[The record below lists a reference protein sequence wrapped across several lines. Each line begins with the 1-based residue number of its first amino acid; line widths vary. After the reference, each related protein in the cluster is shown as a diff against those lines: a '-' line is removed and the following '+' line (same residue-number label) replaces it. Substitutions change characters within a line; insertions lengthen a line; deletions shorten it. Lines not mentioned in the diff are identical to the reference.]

1 MTNCFDVYYDWKE
14 KLKLQSNE
22 ATSGD
27 LGRIVKIFHISNKIL
42 FLNHRSELH
51 LGSLRG
57 DDSVYSKNSNL
68 VSVQLLK
75 DTILD
80 LDYNYPMIYI
90 VNQEGDVFK
99 TIIEKLQDDD
109 WTRISF
115 YEDKPEIRK
124 VNVNNDGILFT
135 SDNSLY
141 GCGNF
146 GNVLKSDEPKKI
158 QCFENMNILQVVS
171 FWIIIQSLY
180 CLLI

>member
-1 MTNCFDVYYDWKE
+1 MMTNFDVYYDWKD
-14 KLKLQSNE
+14 KLKIQPNGS
-22 ATSGD
+22 SGD
-27 LGRIVKIFHISNKIL
+27 LGKIVKIFHISNKIL
-42 FLNHRSELH
+42 FLNHRKELH

-57 DDSVYSKNSNL
+57 DDSGDSENSNL
-68 VSVQLLK
+68 VSMQLLK

-109 WTRISF
+109 WTRIIF
-115 YEDKPEIRK
+115 EEKKPDIRK
-124 VNVNNDGILFT
+124 VNANNDGILFT
-135 SDNSLY
+135 SKNSLY

-158 QCFENMNILQVVS
+158 QCFEDMNILEVVS
-171 FWIIIQSLY
+171 FFFNY
-180 CLLI
+180 